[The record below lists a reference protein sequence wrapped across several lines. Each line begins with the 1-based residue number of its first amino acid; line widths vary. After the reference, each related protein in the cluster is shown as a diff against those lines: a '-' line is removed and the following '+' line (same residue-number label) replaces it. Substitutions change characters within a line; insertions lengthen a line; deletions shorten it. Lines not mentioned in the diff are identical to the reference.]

1 MDITLNTLA
10 RIIQQSWLSQSVA
23 GAGVDGG
30 DGGGSLD
37 GAAAGAAPDFA
48 SMLLRAL
55 EAEGAAQAQEAPGRF
70 GPAAVSSLGG
80 ATGFG
85 PSAVAALGGAEG
97 SGAAGFGAT
106 GATNAFAAVAGADP
120 LDFSAPPSFAA
131 AAAGADPFGV
141 SAPSGFGSGAPA
153 GAAGSGAANR
163 GAANRGAAGSGAAG
177 LVALAQ
183 ETARKYGVDPEL
195 VQSVIRVES
204 GFDPGAVSSAG
215 AEGLM
220 QLMPSTAAAL
230 GVHNPFDPAQNIEGG
245 VRYLR
250 QMLYRYK
257 DNVPLALAAYNAGPG
272 AVDRAGGIPDY
283 AETRAYV
290 KKVMEGGLGELA

>member
-1 MDITLNTLA
+1 VDITLNTLA

-30 DGGGSLD
+30 LDSAGGSPFD
-37 GAAAGAAPDFA
+37 TAGAAGAAPDFA

-55 EAEGAAQAQEAPGRF
+55 EAEGAAAQAQEAPAGF
-70 GPAAVSSLGG
+70 GPAAVS
-80 ATGFG
+80 
-85 PSAVAALGGAEG
+85 ALGGAAG

-106 GATNAFAAVAGADP
+106 GFGATNAFATAAGAGPFGLSSLPPFAPAVAP
-120 LDFSAPPSFAA
+120 TVAA
-131 AAAGADPFGV
+131 AAAAPMGAQ
-141 SAPSGFGSGAPA
+141 GS
-153 GAAGSGAANR
+153 
-163 GAANRGAAGSGAAG
+163 GAAGSGAAG
-177 LVALAQ
+177 LAALAQ

-195 VQSVIRVES
+195 VKSVIRVES
-204 GFDPGAVSSAG
+204 GFDPGAVSPAG

-230 GVHNPFDPAQNIEGG
+230 GVHDPFDPAQNIEGG